1 MPDEYDEYD
10 EYDGIGV
17 LFAFSKWTFDD
28 LGISFEYQG
37 LRYEN
42 IAVEFEFFKAGYYN
56 YQNFGLLF
64 EATMGSDY
72 SDMPL
77 IFSVIKQPQTFM
89 SYIFQK
95 LYCVCSELSPVYD
108 DIALQNWNVK
118 PNQIWYVSVT
128 SAGVVTLYDT
138 LADITAGTNP
148 VAIGTANAD
157 LLVILTYVS
166 PETVM
171 DYYYTDLVYHLS
183 LSVLPSGTRKFKV
196 KPLTDLSEIRHA
208 IYNNS
213 NITIS
218 RGQAELNLHTYAIKG
233 REIVL
238 GTHLP
243 TLECGDNVDLTST
256 RRNKTAEKS
265 QVLSQT
271 IAGEVSDGGETS
283 LVTTI
288 NVANYVELFR

>member
-1 MPDEYDEYD
+1 
-10 EYDGIGV
+10 
-17 LFAFSKWTFDD
+17 
-28 LGISFEYQG
+28 
-37 LRYEN
+37 
-42 IAVEFEFFKAGYYN
+42 
-56 YQNFGLLF
+56 
-64 EATMGSDY
+64 
-72 SDMPL
+72 
-77 IFSVIKQPQTFM
+77 VIKQPQTFE

-138 LADITAGTNP
+138 LADVTNGTNP
-148 VAIGTANAD
+148 VATGIADAD

-183 LSVLPSGTRKFKV
+183 LSALPTGTRKFKV

-238 GTHLP
+238 ATHLP
-243 TLECGDNVDLTST
+243 ELECGDKVDLTST

-265 QVLSQT
+265 QVLAQT

-288 NVANYVELFR
+288 NVANYVELYR